1 MATVVQSESG
11 HVFAREDRVFLWGGI
26 AMVLVL
32 VTGFS
37 MQLAAGRSSFG
48 APLYVHAHALTFFGW
63 TMLYLTQTLL
73 ATSGNIALHKR
84 LGWIAAAWIPLM
96 VVVGTMV
103 AYLSLRRGHTAPF
116 FTPAYFTVMAPMTV
130 YAFAGM
136 ATAAIMLRRRT
147 DWHKRL
153 QFCAMAGL
161 LGPGFGRIL
170 PMPLLI
176 PHAPLVE
183 TVSILVIPVVAAA
196 VDWRRTGGLHRAWLW
211 GIGTL
216 VVVRIAVDLLG
227 ASPIAAD
234 LHGWITAG
242 SPGAALAP
250 FAYPPLPGA

>member
-1 MATVVQSESG
+1 MATLAPSGGVV
-11 HVFAREDRVFLWGGI
+11 APEDRIFRWGGI

-48 APLYVHAHALTFFGW
+48 APLYVHVHALTFFGW
-63 TMLYLTQTLL
+63 AMIYLTQTLL
-73 ATSGNIALHKR
+73 ATGGNIALHKR
-84 LGWIAAAWIPLM
+84 LGWIAVLWIPLM

-130 YAFAGM
+130 YVFAGM
-136 ATAAIMLRRRT
+136 ATAAITLRRRT

-161 LGPGFGRIL
+161 MGPGFGRIL
-170 PMPLLI
+170 PMPLVI
-176 PHAPLVE
+176 PHAPLIE
-183 TVSILVIPVVAAA
+183 TVSILFIPVVVAAI
-196 VDWRRTGGLHRAWLW
+196 DWRRSGELHSAWLW

-216 VVVRIAVDLLG
+216 IVARIVIDLLG
-227 ASPIAAD
+227 VSPIAAA
-234 LHGWITAG
+234 LHEWITAG
-242 SPGAALAP
+242 APGAALPP

>member
-1 MATVVQSESG
+1 
-11 HVFAREDRVFLWGGI
+11 
-26 AMVLVL
+26 
-32 VTGFS
+32 

-73 ATSGNIALHKR
+73 ATSGNISLHKR

-130 YAFAGM
+130 YVFAGM
-136 ATAAIMLRRRT
+136 ATAAILLRRRT
-147 DWHKRL
+147 DWHRRM

-161 LGPGFGRIL
+161 MGPGFGRIL
-170 PMPLLI
+170 PMPLFM
-176 PHAPLVE
+176 PHAAIVE
-183 TVSILVIPVVAAA
+183 SVSILVIPVIAAA
-196 VDWRRTGGLHRAWLW
+196 VDWRQTGRLHRAWLW

-216 VVVRIAVDLLG
+216 IVARIVIDLLG
-227 ASPIAAD
+227 ASPIAGSLYA
-234 LHGWITAG
+234 WITAG
-242 SPGAALAP
+242 SPGAALPP
-250 FAYPPLPGA
+250 FGYRMLSGG

>member
-1 MATVVQSESG
+1 
-11 HVFAREDRVFLWGGI
+11 VFLWGGI

-32 VTGFS
+32 VAGFS

-63 TMLYLTQTLL
+63 AMLYLTQTLL

-103 AYLSLRRGHTAPF
+103 VYLSLRRGHTAPF

-161 LGPGFGRIL
+161 MGPGFGRIL
-170 PMPLLI
+170 PMPLVM

-183 TVSILVIPVVAAA
+183 TVSILFIPVVAAA
-196 VDWRRTGGLHRAWLW
+196 MDWRRTGQLHRAWLW
-211 GIGTL
+211 GIGAL
-216 VVVRIAVDLLG
+216 VVVRIVVDLLG
-227 ASPIAAD
+227 ASPIAGE
-234 LHGWITAG
+234 LHAWITAG
-242 SPGAALAP
+242 SPGAALPP
-250 FAYPPLPGA
+250 FAYPPMPGG

>member
-1 MATVVQSESG
+1 MATVVPSG
-11 HVFAREDRVFLWGGI
+11 SGPVFAREDRVFLWGGV

-103 AYLSLRRGHTAPF
+103 AYLSLRRGHTAPI
-116 FTPAYFTVMAPMTV
+116 FTPAYFTVMAPLTV
-130 YAFAGM
+130 YTFAGL
-136 ATAAIMLRRRT
+136 ATAAILLRRRT

-161 LGPGFGRIL
+161 MGPGFGRML
-170 PMPLLI
+170 PMPLFI
-176 PHAPLVE
+176 PYTPQVE
-183 TVSILVIPVVAAA
+183 TASILVIPVIAALA
-196 VDWRRTGGLHRAWLW
+196 DWRRAGGLHRAWLW

-216 VVVRIAVDLLG
+216 LVVRIAIDLLG
-227 ASPIAAD
+227 TSLVAAA
-234 LHGWITAG
+234 LYHWITAG
-242 SPGAALAP
+242 SPGAALPP
-250 FAYPPLPGA
+250 FAIPMMSGS